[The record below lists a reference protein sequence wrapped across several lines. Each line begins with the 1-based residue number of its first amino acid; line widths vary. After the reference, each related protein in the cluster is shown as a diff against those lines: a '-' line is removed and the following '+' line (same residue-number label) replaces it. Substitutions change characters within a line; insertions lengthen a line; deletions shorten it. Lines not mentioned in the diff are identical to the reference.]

1 LQGRA
6 FRLVSYFSGVYPIAT
21 ARGRAPVS
29 CDAAFLGALHACATG
44 FAPPGNGYNSSD
56 PTARRDDASAGWA
69 RRNPKEAHLADSD
82 TNTSPRPVSL
92 GEHPVS
98 DERRERI
105 VQHVQMLS
113 ETARKVSDGLPFAA
127 DTYDIIAVLDANA
140 DDEHP
145 GDQ

>member
-6 FRLVSYFSGVYPIAT
+6 FRLVSYFSGDYPIAT

-29 CDAAFLGALHACATG
+29 CDAAFLGALHALATG
-44 FAPPGNGYNSSD
+44 FARPGNGYNSPD
-56 PTARRDDASAGWA
+56 PTARCGDAIAAWA
-69 RRNPKEAHLADSD
+69 RRNPKEGHLADSD
-82 TNTSPRPVSL
+82 TNTSPQPVSL
-92 GEHPVS
+92 GDHAVG

-105 VQHVQMLS
+105 VQHIRMLS
-113 ETARKVSDGLPFAA
+113 ETARRVSDGLPFAA